1 MTAPGI
7 VDAMRALVLEPD
19 AHFLAWLDDRRRRGV
34 DRFDE
39 VWDGVLHVVPFPGF
53 DHQDFEGELEV
64 VLRRV
69 TAATNLKVLHNFG
82 VYDPIKGEKN
92 LRGPDVLVAAL
103 SHISQRGVEGRA
115 ELVVEI
121 LSPND
126 ESRDKFGFYAGCGI
140 PEFWIIH
147 PVTRVAE
154 VYVLDHGTYVDQ
166 PVAPDGTIEA
176 PRLGLTLRVVD
187 GPKLRITWA
196 DGSAEI

>member
-1 MTAPGI
+1 
-7 VDAMRALVLEPD
+7 MRALVLEPD
-19 AHFLAWLDDRRRRGV
+19 DHFLAWLDDRRRKGL

-53 DHQDFEGELEV
+53 DHQHFEGELEV

-82 VYDPIKGEKN
+82 VYDPIKGERN
-92 LRGPDVLVAAL
+92 LRGPDVLVAAPA
-103 SHISQRGVEGRA
+103 HISQRGVEGRA

-126 ESRDKFGFYAGCGI
+126 ESRDKFAFYAACGI
-140 PEFWIIH
+140 PELWIVH
-147 PVTRVAE
+147 PVTRAIE
-154 VYVLDHGTYVDQ
+154 VYVLDQETYVEQ
-166 PVAPDGTIEA
+166 PVAADGTICA
-176 PRLGLTLRVVD
+176 PTLGLTLRVVD
-187 GPKLRITWA
+187 GPKLRISWA